1 MRDPVVVVFF
11 FCFFS
16 SCFEVLLKKPVV
28 QFATFAIL
36 PMYVPFPTEGTP
48 RYLEFV
54 GVFLKVFLQLI
65 VKGNSVLCSGAR
77 EDVALVAVPR
87 RRAQSGRMITSS

>member
-1 MRDPVVVVFF
+1 MFF
-11 FCFFS
+11 VCLFFNLFFI
-16 SCFEVLLKKPVV
+16 SCFEVLFKKPVV

-54 GVFLKVFLQLI
+54 GFFLKVFLQLI
-65 VKGNSVLCSGAR
+65 VKGNRVLCSGAR